1 MYRAAERFADLRDEE
16 PKDDCYAI
24 QYHVYNPGDVF
35 PRAGMTAD
43 AERITGLLYH
53 GYIEEIPDGK
63 AKAAPETAQ
72 SATAT
77 SPKKAPARKR
87 TRKAAE

>member
-1 MYRAAERFADLRDEE
+1 MYRAVETFADLRDEE

-35 PRAGMTAD
+35 PRTGMTAD
-43 AERITGLLYH
+43 AERITGLLCH
-53 GYIEEIPDGK
+53 GYIEEIPGDK
-63 AKAAPETAQ
+63 AKTAPEAAQ
-72 SATAT
+72 SATTA

-87 TRKAAE
+87 ARKAAE